1 MYGGKISM
9 GLFKTEE
16 ERQAMTVKRKEL
28 EERITNS
35 PMTQIIIAYIM
46 DKFGDLNAE
55 KIQILRELRQ
65 CDVLGGYKLIVQ
77 KDGVIF
83 NLLSKRECLDNWGI
97 SFDAMGYEDLP
108 KEGVGILK
116 SIIERILREIPYL
129 YYSDN
134 GLWAYNINR
143 AKKPW

>member
-1 MYGGKISM
+1 MFM

-16 ERQAMTVKRKEL
+16 EKQAIAAKRKEL

-35 PMTQIIIAYIM
+35 TMTQIIIAYTM
-46 DKFGDLNAE
+46 DKFGDLDAE
-55 KIQILRELRQ
+55 KIQVLRELRQ
-65 CDVLGGYKLIVQ
+65 CDVLGGYKLVVQ

-83 NLLSKRECLDNWGI
+83 NLLSKGTCLESWGI

-116 SIIERILREIPYL
+116 RIIEGVLSEIPYL

>member
-1 MYGGKISM
+1 M

-16 ERQAMTVKRKEL
+16 EKQAIAAERKEL

-35 PMTQIIIAYIM
+35 PMTQIIVAYIL

-83 NLLSKRECLDNWGI
+83 NLLSKGESLENWGI

-108 KEGVGILK
+108 KEGVGILA
-116 SIIERILREIPYL
+116 SIIRKTLSEIPYL
-129 YYSDN
+129 YYREN

-143 AKKPW
+143 EKKPW

>member
-1 MYGGKISM
+1 M

-16 ERQAMTVKRKEL
+16 EKQAIATKKKEL
-28 EERITNS
+28 DERITNS
-35 PMTQIIIAYIM
+35 PMTQIILAYIM

-55 KIQILRELRQ
+55 KIQILRELGQ

-77 KDGVIF
+77 RDGVIF
-83 NLLSKRECLDNWGI
+83 NLLSKGECLESWGI
-97 SFDAMGYEDLP
+97 SFDAMGYADLP

-116 SIIERILREIPYL
+116 SIIEGILHETPYL

-143 AKKPW
+143 VKKPW

>member
-1 MYGGKISM
+1 M